1 MLFNSYIFIFLF
13 LPLCL
18 VGFHILQNRQAT
30 LAKVWLTCFSLW
42 FYGYFN
48 PYYLLIMI
56 CSIIGN
62 YFIHCRIVHARSKR
76 SDTGQVGA
84 VEQARQRGE
93 VREEQTR
100 KMQKSKVI
108 MITGVTLNL
117 LVLFY
122 FKYLD
127 FFIDNVNSLFG
138 SSIPLKNILLPL
150 GISFFTFQQISFLVD
165 TYRGELSRY
174 AENASSEIKDV
185 TTENELM
192 GAEKTISF
200 IDYALFVSF
209 FPQLIAG
216 PIVVHEEM
224 IPQFD
229 RIGNDTRSKEKK
241 LEIVTKG
248 VYVFV
253 LGLAK
258 KVLIADTFG
267 IAVDLA
273 YSNINAINGFES
285 LITVVFYSLQLYFDF
300 SGYCDMAKGI
310 AGMFG
315 MSIAN
320 NFNSPYK
327 ATNIVDFWKR
337 WHITLSRF
345 FTKNIYI
352 PLGGNRKGEGRM
364 YLNYLIVF
372 FLSGLWHGAGWNF
385 ILWGMMHG
393 VLYVVTKRWMNH
405 KIKTHVI
412 KRNNEKC
419 KEDVSRRDSVNDEMK
434 HKDVMKYWKS
444 RTVKVVSCMLT
455 FVYVSIAWVYFRASS
470 VEQANT
476 VLMNIFTKPWAL
488 PGSGFT
494 EAFNLGEFWY
504 ILKILKIATLPYAE
518 YYIMILFSAITL
530 IITFFGKNIDE
541 LAAKFRPTVLNAAVT
556 SVLFIWCVVSLSG
569 VSTFLYFNF

>member
-18 VGFHILQNRQAT
+18 IGFYILQNRQAT

-48 PYYLLIMI
+48 QYYLLIML

-62 YFIHCRIVHARSKR
+62 YFIHGWIVSSR
-76 SDTGQVGA
+76 
-84 VEQARQRGE
+84 
-93 VREEQTR
+93 
-100 KMQKSKVI
+100 KSKTRL
-108 MITGVTLNL
+108 ITGVILNL

-122 FKYLD
+122 FKYFD
-127 FFIDNVNSLFG
+127 FFIENVNAIFG
-138 SSIPLKNILLPL
+138 SSFPLKHILLPL

-165 TYRGELSRY
+165 TYRGELDS
-174 AENASSEIKDV
+174 V
-185 TTENELM
+185 
-192 GAEKTISF
+192 SF
-200 IDYALFVSF
+200 VDYALFVSF

-229 RIGNDTRSKEKK
+229 RIGKDTRSKEEKV
-241 LEIVTKG
+241 EVFTKG

-267 IAVDLA
+267 VAVDLA
-273 YSNINAINGFES
+273 YSNVNGIDGLES
-285 LITVVFYSLQLYFDF
+285 LITIVFYSLQLYFDF

-315 MSIAN
+315 MKIAN

-327 ATNIVDFWKR
+327 AINIVDFWKR

-393 VLYVVTKRWMNH
+393 VLYVATKWWIAQR
-405 KIKTHVI
+405 KTYVI
-412 KRNNEKC
+412 KKDMLCNENNNKAVVD
-419 KEDVSRRDSVNDEMK
+419 KKWLKQLLSV
-434 HKDVMKYWKS
+434 VA
-444 RTVKVVSCMLT
+444 CILT
-455 FVYVSIAWVYFRASS
+455 FAYASIAWVYFRANT
-470 VEQANT
+470 VEQANILLT
-476 VLMNIFTKPWAL
+476 NIFTKPWAL

-494 EAFNLGEFWY
+494 DAFNLGEFWY
-504 ILKILKIATLPYAE
+504 VLKILKLATLPYAN
-518 YYIMILFSAITL
+518 YYIMILFIAFAL
-530 IITFFGKNIDE
+530 VITFFGKNIDE
-541 LAAKFRPTVLNAAVT
+541 LAEKFKPTFVNATITA
-556 SVLFIWCVVSLSG
+556 VLFIWCVVSLSG

>member
-18 VGFHILQNRQAT
+18 VGFYILQKKQAT

-42 FYGYFN
+42 FYGHFN
-48 PYYLLIMI
+48 QTYLLIMV

-62 YFIHCRIVHARSKR
+62 YFVHRLIVQKR
-76 SDTGQVGA
+76 NVA
-84 VEQARQRGE
+84 VNAEHK
-93 VREEQTR
+93 VHDREI
-100 KMQKSKVI
+100 KQKSKTV
-108 MITGVTLNL
+108 MIVGITLNL
-117 LVLFY
+117 LELFY
-122 FKYLD
+122 FKYFD
-127 FFIDNVNSLFG
+127 FFLDNINALFG
-138 SSIPLKNILLPL
+138 SSIPLQHILLPL

-165 TYRGELSRY
+165 TYRGEL
-174 AENASSEIKDV
+174 E
-185 TTENELM
+185 
-192 GAEKTISF
+192 TISF

-224 IPQFD
+224 LPQFA
-229 RIGNDTRSKEKK
+229 RIGKDTRSKEDKV
-241 LEIVTKG
+241 EVFTKG

-267 IAVDLA
+267 MAVDLA
-273 YSNINAINGFES
+273 YSNVNGINGFES
-285 LITVVFYSLQLYFDF
+285 LITILFYSLQLYFDF

-315 MSIAN
+315 MKIAN

-352 PLGGNRKGEGRM
+352 PLGGNRKGEGKM
-364 YLNYLIVF
+364 YINYLLVF

-393 VLYVVTKRWMNH
+393 ILYVATKWWLNH
-405 KIKTHVI
+405 K
-412 KRNNEKC
+412 
-419 KEDVSRRDSVNDEMK
+419 
-434 HKDVMKYWKS
+434 KS
-444 RTVKVVSCMLT
+444 QPYITKVLGGVFT
-455 FVYVSIAWVYFRASS
+455 FIYVSIAWVYFRASS
-470 VEQANT
+470 VEQANIL
-476 VLMNIFTKPWAL
+476 LMNVVSKPWAL
-488 PGSGFT
+488 PGSDF
-494 EAFNLGEFWY
+494 ANVFNLGEFWY
-504 ILKILKIATLPYAE
+504 VLKILKLATLPYAK
-518 YYIMILFSAITL
+518 YYIMIIFSAFAL
-530 IITFFGKNIDE
+530 AITFFGRNIDE
-541 LAAKFRPTVLNAAVT
+541 LAEKFKPTIFNAVMTA
-556 SVLFIWCVVSLSG
+556 VLFVWCVVSLSG

>member
-18 VGFHILQNRQAT
+18 VGFYSLQNRQAT

-48 PYYLLIMI
+48 QTYLLIMI

-62 YFIHCRIVHARSKR
+62 YFIHCLIIRKQSK
-76 SDTGQVGA
+76 
-84 VEQARQRGE
+84 
-93 VREEQTR
+93 
-100 KMQKSKVI
+100 KI
-108 MITGVTLNL
+108 MITGVVLNL

-122 FKYLD
+122 FKYFD
-127 FFIDNVNSLFG
+127 FFLENVNNLFG
-138 SSIPLKNILLPL
+138 SSFPLKHILLPL

-165 TYRGELSRY
+165 TYRGELKVY
-174 AENASSEIKDV
+174 NEVTLGEGKAAKESSSLNNCD
-185 TTENELM
+185 
-192 GAEKTISF
+192 EKEEKPISF
-200 IDYALFVSF
+200 LDYALFVSF

-224 IPQFD
+224 IPQVN
-229 RIGNDTRSKEKK
+229 RIGKDNRSKEEK
-241 LEIVTKG
+241 LEIFTKG

-273 YSNINAINGFES
+273 YSNVNAINGLES
-285 LITVVFYSLQLYFDF
+285 LITILFYSLQLYFDF

-327 ATNIVDFWKR
+327 ASNIVEFWKR

-393 VLYVVTKRWMNH
+393 VLYVVTKWWLTKEKQSANMEIGKNKISDDI
-405 KIKTHVI
+405 KIKTSDKETNGIFIHNNNTVPSGK
-412 KRNNEKC
+412 KRT
-419 KEDVSRRDSVNDEMK
+419 MK
-434 HKDVMKYWKS
+434 IIG
-444 RTVKVVSCMLT
+444 CIFT
-455 FVYVSIAWVYFRASS
+455 FVYVSVAWVYFRASS

-476 VLMNIFTKPWAL
+476 LLMNVFTKPFAL
-488 PGSGFT
+488 PGDGFAD
-494 EAFNLGEFWY
+494 AFNLGEFWY
-504 ILKILKIATLPYAE
+504 ILKILKVAALPYAK
-518 YYIMILFSAITL
+518 YYIMILFSVVVVAITF
-530 IITFFGKNIDE
+530 IGKNIDE
-541 LAAKFRPTVLNAAVT
+541 LAEKFKPTIWNAIVT
-556 SVLFIWCVVSLSG
+556 AVLFIWCVVSLSG

>member
-18 VGFHILQNRQAT
+18 AGFYLLQKKQAT

-48 PYYLLIMI
+48 QYYLLIMI

-62 YFIHCRIVHARSKR
+62 YLIHCLIVRAWGEDGNEKKKKKTEDNGLENRKEKDKSNNRSNIR
-76 SDTGQVGA
+76 S
-84 VEQARQRGE
+84 RN
-93 VREEQTR
+93 
-100 KMQKSKVI
+100 I
-108 MITGVTLNL
+108 MITGVIINL

-122 FKYLD
+122 FKYFD
-127 FFIDNVNSLFG
+127 FFIENVNTIFG
-138 SSIPLKNILLPL
+138 SSFPLKHILLPL

-165 TYRGELSRY
+165 TYRGELSQ
-174 AENASSEIKDV
+174 
-185 TTENELM
+185 
-192 GAEKTISF
+192 ISL
-200 IDYALFVSF
+200 INYALFVSF

-224 IPQFD
+224 LPQFA
-229 RIGNDTRSKEKK
+229 RIGNDRRSREEKAE
-241 LEIVTKG
+241 LFTKG
-248 VYVFV
+248 IYVFV

-267 IAVDLA
+267 RAVDLA
-273 YSNINAINGFES
+273 YGNVTGINGLES

-315 MSIAN
+315 MKIAN

-327 ATNIVDFWKR
+327 AVNIVDFWKR

-352 PLGGNRKGEGRM
+352 PLGGNRKGEIRM
-364 YLNYLIVF
+364 YINYMIVF

-393 VLYVVTKRWMNH
+393 ILYVITKWILNNR
-405 KIKTHVI
+405 KTSVI
-412 KRNNEKC
+412 GKKRNIGKTI
-419 KEDVSRRDSVNDEMK
+419 SGI
-434 HKDVMKYWKS
+434 
-444 RTVKVVSCMLT
+444 LT
-455 FVYVSIAWVYFRASS
+455 FCYVSIAWVYFRASS

-476 VLMNIFTKPWAL
+476 LLMNIVTKPWAL

-494 EAFNLGEFWY
+494 DAFNLGEFWY
-504 ILKILKIATLPYAE
+504 ILKILKIAALPYAD
-518 YYIMILFSAITL
+518 YYLMILFSVVVL
-530 IITFFGKNIDE
+530 WMTFFGKNIDE
-541 LAAKFRPTVLNAAVT
+541 LAAKFRPTILNSIITAVI
-556 SVLFIWCVVSLSG
+556 FIWCVVSLSG

>member
-13 LPLCL
+13 LPLAL
-18 VGFHILQNRQAT
+18 IGFYILQNRQAT

-48 PYYLLIMI
+48 VYYLLIMI
-56 CSIIGN
+56 FSIAGN
-62 YFIHCRIVHARSKR
+62 YVIHYAIVRARKHVYETSCKEVKPNTCRECGKILSNKLGRN
-76 SDTGQVGA
+76 
-84 VEQARQRGE
+84 
-93 VREEQTR
+93 
-100 KMQKSKVI
+100 I
-108 MITGVTLNL
+108 MIAGVILNV

-122 FKYLD
+122 FKYYD
-127 FFIDNVNSLFG
+127 FFVENINTILG
-138 SSIPLKNILLPL
+138 SNILLKKIMLPL

-165 TYRGELSRY
+165 TYRGELEQYGVDTIEQNSDTIRKKY
-174 AENASSEIKDV
+174 ASV
-185 TTENELM
+185 
-192 GAEKTISF
+192 SF
-200 IDYALFVSF
+200 VDYALFVSF

-224 IPQFD
+224 MPQFA
-229 RIGNDTRSKEKK
+229 RIGKDSRDREEK
-241 LEIVTKG
+241 IRVFVIG

-258 KVLIADTFG
+258 KVLLADTFG
-267 IAVDLA
+267 MAVDLA
-273 YSNINAINGFES
+273 YNNIDNINGFES
-285 LITVVFYSLQLYFDF
+285 LITILFYSLQLYFDF

-315 MSIAN
+315 MKIAN

-327 ATNIVDFWKR
+327 AINIVDFWKR

-385 ILWGMMHG
+385 IFWGMMHG
-393 VLYVVTKRWMNH
+393 VLYIATKWWMIHKKTDVTKCEVNANRLSEWKQGIGNGI
-405 KIKTHVI
+405 KII
-412 KRNNEKC
+412 A
-419 KEDVSRRDSVNDEMK
+419 
-434 HKDVMKYWKS
+434 
-444 RTVKVVSCMLT
+444 T
-455 FVYVSIAWVYFRASS
+455 FVFVSIAWVYFRATS
-470 VEQANT
+470 VGEANG
-476 VLMNIFTKPWAL
+476 LLLNIFTKSWTL

-494 EAFNLGEFWY
+494 DVFNLGEFWY
-504 ILKILKIATLPYAE
+504 VLKIMNLDSLPFSG
-518 YYIMILFSAITL
+518 YYIMILFSFISLL
-530 IITFFGKNIDE
+530 IIFKGENVDE
-541 LAAKFRPTVLNAAVT
+541 LAAKFKPTMINAILTAA
-556 SVLFIWCVVSLSG
+556 LFLWCVVSLSG

>member
-1 MLFNSYIFIFLF
+1 M
-13 LPLCL
+13 
-18 VGFHILQNRQAT
+18 
-30 LAKVWLTCFSLW
+30 
-42 FYGYFN
+42 
-48 PYYLLIMI
+48 
-56 CSIIGN
+56 
-62 YFIHCRIVHARSKR
+62 
-76 SDTGQVGA
+76 
-84 VEQARQRGE
+84 
-93 VREEQTR
+93 
-100 KMQKSKVI
+100 
-108 MITGVTLNL
+108 
-117 LVLFY
+117 
-122 FKYLD
+122 
-127 FFIDNVNSLFG
+127 
-138 SSIPLKNILLPL
+138 
-150 GISFFTFQQISFLVD
+150 VD
-165 TYRGELSRY
+165 TYRGELKIY
-174 AENASSEIKDV
+174 G
-185 TTENELM
+185 
-192 GAEKTISF
+192 GAIVGACKVGKESDRGVEREQPISF

-224 IPQFD
+224 IPQFN
-229 RIGNDTRSKEKK
+229 RIGNDSRSKEEKV
-241 LEIVTKG
+241 EIFTKG

-273 YSNINAINGFES
+273 YSSVNAINGLES
-285 LITVVFYSLQLYFDF
+285 LITILFYSLQLYFDF

-327 ATNIVDFWKR
+327 ASNIVEFWKR

-372 FLSGLWHGAGWNF
+372 FLSGIWHGAGWNF

-393 VLYVVTKRWMNH
+393 VLYVVTKWWLA
-405 KIKTHVI
+405 K
-412 KRNNEKC
+412 EKNC
-419 KEDVSRRDSVNDEMK
+419 EN
-434 HKDVMKYWKS
+434 
-444 RTVKVVSCMLT
+444 KVVEENKISYDIEKRKEIAETNRTDDYRNTISPWKRRIRKTMGCFLT
-455 FVYVSIAWVYFRASS
+455 FSYVSVAWVYFRASS

-476 VLMNIFTKPWAL
+476 LLINVFTKPYVL

-494 EAFNLGEFWY
+494 DAFNLGEFWY
-504 ILKILKIATLPYAE
+504 ILKILKVAALPYAQ
-518 YYIMILFSAITL
+518 YYVMILFFVFAVVV
-530 IITFFGKNIDE
+530 TFFGKNIDA
-541 LAAKFRPTVLNAAVT
+541 LAAKFKPTVLNAMVT
-556 SVLFIWCVVSLSG
+556 AVLFIWCVVSLSG

>member
-18 VGFHILQNRQAT
+18 IGFYILQNKKAT

-48 PYYLLIMI
+48 QSYLLIMV

-62 YFIHCRIVHARSKR
+62 YFVHYMIVKTRNVECWNVKCRNRE
-76 SDTGQVGA
+76 SDYAA
-84 VEQARQRGE
+84 VEAKKDDF
-93 VREEQTR
+93 VY
-100 KMQKSKVI
+100 KKSK
-108 MITGVTLNL
+108 MLLITGVTLNL

-122 FKYLD
+122 FKYFD
-127 FFIDNVNSLFG
+127 FFIENVNTLFG
-138 SSIPLKNILLPL
+138 SSFPLKHVLLPL

-165 TYRGELSRY
+165 TYRGELSGY
-174 AENASSEIKDV
+174 NYISL
-185 TTENELM
+185 ENEYQ
-192 GAEKTISF
+192 GVGKTEKAVPF
-200 IDYALFVSF
+200 VDYALFVSF

-224 IPQFD
+224 LPQFA
-229 RIGNDTRSKEKK
+229 RIGKDNRSKEEKT
-241 LEIVTKG
+241 EIFTKG
-248 VYVFV
+248 VYVFT
-253 LGLAK
+253 LGMAK

-273 YSNINAINGFES
+273 YSNVNGINGFES
-285 LITVVFYSLQLYFDF
+285 LITILFYSLQLYFDF

-315 MSIAN
+315 MRIAN

-327 ATNIVDFWKR
+327 AVNIVEFWKR

-364 YLNYLIVF
+364 YLNYLLVF

-393 VLYVVTKRWMNH
+393 VLYVVTKWWLQY
-405 KIKTHVI
+405 KKAHVI
-412 KRNNEKC
+412 KDGVNNDSK
-419 KEDVSRRDSVNDEMK
+419 KES
-434 HKDVMKYWKS
+434 
-444 RTVKVVSCMLT
+444 TVKRAGTGVVKAISCATT
-455 FVYVSIAWVYFRASS
+455 FVYVSIAWVYFRSAS

-476 VLMNIFTKPWAL
+476 LLTNIFTKPWAL

-494 EAFNLGEFWY
+494 DAFNLGEFWY
-504 ILKILKIATLPYAE
+504 ALKILKVAALPFSQ
-518 YYIMILFSAITL
+518 YYIMIVFFVFAVL
-530 IITFFGKNIDE
+530 ITFFGKNIDE
-541 LAAKFRPTVLNAAVT
+541 LAAKFKPKAFNAVVT
-556 SVLFIWCVVSLSG
+556 AVLFIWCVVSLSG